1 MTAGTQTELPK
12 SINTPEN
19 ENTNEKTNHESN
31 EKIGAW
37 NIRGGSR
44 RSVDKL
50 FGVGTRG
57 AQNEDDD

>member
-19 ENTNEKTNHESN
+19 EKTYHESN
-31 EKIGAW
+31 ETINAW

-57 AQNEDDD
+57 AKNEDDD